1 MPWRHSAWPLYA
13 AFIFRD
19 VGRLI
24 VVIDG
29 LLWAAVWGRLETV
42 RHLAS
47 FQRSSLNG
55 LVGGQNTIM
64 VMVFFASR
72 PT

>member
-1 MPWRHSAWPLYA
+1 VPWRHSAWPLYA
-13 AFIFRD
+13 AFIFRA